1 MPMSD
6 LCYCICRQDIIT
18 YVIEGVAGKGDAAGK
33 LSVPGLSNDMDN
45 YRTSAYCAY
54 SRLRWDLFGFFFLYF
69 FLPSLS
75 YRMEILSQRAV

>member
-1 MPMSD
+1 MEGKKTR
-6 LCYCICRQDIIT
+6 LIT
-18 YVIEGVAGKGDAAGK
+18 KEIGYVIEGVVGKGDDAGK

-54 SRLRWDLFGFFFLYF
+54 SRCGWELFGCFFLYF